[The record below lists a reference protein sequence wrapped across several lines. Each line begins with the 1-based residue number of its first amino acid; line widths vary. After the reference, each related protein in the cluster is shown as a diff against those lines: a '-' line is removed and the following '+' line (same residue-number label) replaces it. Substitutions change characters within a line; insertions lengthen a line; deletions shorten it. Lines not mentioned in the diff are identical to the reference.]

1 MALKQAQRVW
11 HGQCIGALLMSYS
24 WFVFGREA
32 PSFKS
37 RFSTAKF
44 RVGAWPGTED
54 GRDWEDL
61 TSQLD
66 FTPRFWA
73 EVPLL
78 HGGVPSEIWNAHEL
92 LARRIADAMHGV
104 ALTEDGAVLHR
115 AKSLRTMEQ
124 VAFDGWLLD
133 VMASATRAAELRGA
147 TKRSHPQMSA

>member
-1 MALKQAQRVW
+1 
-11 HGQCIGALLMSYS
+11 MSYS
-24 WFVFGREA
+24 WYIFGREK

-44 RVGAWPGTED
+44 RVGSWPGTED

-78 HGGVPSEIWNAHEL
+78 NGGVPSEIWNAYEI
-92 LARRIADAMHGV
+92 LARRLADAMHGV
-104 ALTEDGAVLHR
+104 ALNEDGGVLHR

-133 VMASATRAAELRGA
+133 VMASATRAAELRGVV
-147 TKRSHPQMSA
+147 KRTRAQMYA